1 MAKIATR
8 ERKTVKTEK
17 AEKAPAKARVGISL
31 KPKAARPAPVAEPQP
46 QIEEVG
52 PVCAH
57 RWRIESPNGETSHG
71 VCRICGAERD
81 FPNAAEDGLWERN
94 VPQSRWTGR
103 TDWTP
108 ADRGF

>member
-1 MAKIATR
+1 MGKAAT
-8 ERKTVKTEK
+8 
-17 AEKAPAKARVGISL
+17 AEKKTQKPAIKNKMTLTA
-31 KPKAARPAPVAEPQP
+31 KPVVVEPKP
-46 QIEEVG
+46 EIEEVG

-71 VCRICGAERD
+71 VCRACGAERD
-81 FPNAAEDGLWERN
+81 FPTAAEDGLWERN

-103 TDWTP
+103 TEWSP